1 MTSSYSEKITKVKN
15 ALENVFVKKTDIKN
29 NLTSTDINKPLSANQ
44 GKILNTNKVD
54 KISGKS
60 LSTNDF
66 TNTYKTKLD
75 NLDTLLENKANN
87 THTHGNLQNDGSIG
101 ISNNINK
108 NVVTDGNGKITT
120 EDKPTIPSASSTVP
134 SADTSSGSYGSGTT
148 YARANH
154 QHPKSSLYAETS
166 HTHTKSEITNFT
178 HTHSISDVT
187 TLQTVL
193 DGKAN
198 NTHNHSIS
206 NITNLQSTLNNKA
219 NEEHTH
225 PHEDISFTGSR
236 ESWQGLGSDTNV
248 GQALDYLMSLVELNS
263 SALKQDKAKLD
274 NLSYDS
280 GWQEVTFKSG
290 YSKYKDS
297 TSVYIR
303 RKGDLVELT
312 GVWKPTSTKSAASNP
327 VPFASIPDE
336 LKPTKLIN
344 VICPGIGK
352 HTYRLTVD
360 TDANLKWSQYGTNTN
375 IGLETSYFGHVHC
388 MWTI

>member
-1 MTSSYSEKITKVKN
+1 MAVESSSGQSRILLLANAIANKITSLITVHNADSSAHSTILTNYIQKSSTSGLVK
-15 ALENVFVKKTDIKN
+15 
-29 NLTSTDINKPLSANQ
+29 
-44 GKILNTNKVD
+44 
-54 KISGKS
+54 
-60 LSTNDF
+60 
-66 TNTYKTKLD
+66 
-75 NLDTLLENKANN
+75 
-87 THTHGNLQNDGSIG
+87 NDGS
-101 ISNNINK
+101 
-108 NVVTDGNGKITT
+108 VDTT
-120 EDKPTIPSASSTVP
+120 
-134 SADTSSGSYGSGTT
+134 SYL
-148 YARANH
+148 
-154 QHPKSSLYAETS
+154 SSLPN

-193 DGKAN
+193 DDKAN
-198 NTHNHSIS
+198 NTHNHSMS

-290 YSKYKDS
+290 YTKYKDS
-297 TSVYIR
+297 MSVYIR
-303 RKGDLVELT
+303 RKGDIVELT
-312 GVWKPTSTKSAASNP
+312 GVWKATSKKNAASNP
-327 VPFASIPDE
+327 VAFASIPAE
-336 LKPTKLIN
+336 LKPTKSVN
-344 VICPGIGK
+344 TICFGQGK
-352 HTYRLTVD
+352 NTYMLTVNGN
-360 TDANLKWSQYGTNTN
+360 TLYWSRYGVSTNT
-375 IGLETSYFGHVHC
+375 GLDTGDFGNVHC

>member
-1 MTSSYSEKITKVKN
+1 MAVEPSLGQSKILLLANAIANKITSLITVHNADSSAHSTILTNYIRKSSTSGLVK
-15 ALENVFVKKTDIKN
+15 
-29 NLTSTDINKPLSANQ
+29 
-44 GKILNTNKVD
+44 
-54 KISGKS
+54 
-60 LSTNDF
+60 
-66 TNTYKTKLD
+66 
-75 NLDTLLENKANN
+75 
-87 THTHGNLQNDGSIG
+87 NDGSI
-101 ISNNINK
+101 
-108 NVVTDGNGKITT
+108 DTT
-120 EDKPTIPSASSTVP
+120 
-134 SADTSSGSYGSGTT
+134 SYL
-148 YARANH
+148 
-154 QHPKSSLYAETS
+154 SSLPS

-236 ESWQGLGSDTNV
+236 ESWQGLGSDKNV

-263 SALKQDKAKLD
+263 SALKQDKDKLD

-290 YSKYKDS
+290 YSRYNDS
-297 TSVYIR
+297 SSVYIR
-303 RKGDLVELT
+303 RKGNVVELT
-312 GVWKPTSTKSAASNP
+312 GVWKPTSKRSASSNP
-327 VPFASIPDE
+327 TPFASIPDE
-336 LKPTKLIN
+336 LKPTKAIN
-344 VICPGIGK
+344 IICAGIGK

-360 TDANLKWSQYGTNTN
+360 TDANLKWSQYGTNTS

>member
-1 MTSSYSEKITKVKN
+1 MTSSYSKKITKVKN
-15 ALENVFVKKTDIKN
+15 ALENVFVKKTDIKD
-29 NLTSTDINKPLSANQ
+29 NLTSTDTNKPLSANQ

-290 YSKYKDS
+290 YTKYKDS
-297 TSVYIR
+297 WSVYIR

-312 GVWKPTSTKSAASNP
+312 GVWKPTSTKNAASNP
-327 VPFASIPDE
+327 VPFASIPAE
-336 LKPTKLIN
+336 LKPTKSIN
-344 VICPGIGK
+344 VMCPGIGK
-352 HTYRLTVD
+352 NTYRLTVD

-375 IGLETSYFGHVHC
+375 IDLKDSYFAHVHC
-388 MWTI
+388 TWVI

>member
-1 MTSSYSEKITKVKN
+1 MTVEPSSGQSKILLLANAIANKITSLITVHNADSSAHSTILTNYIQKSSTSGLVK
-15 ALENVFVKKTDIKN
+15 
-29 NLTSTDINKPLSANQ
+29 
-44 GKILNTNKVD
+44 
-54 KISGKS
+54 
-60 LSTNDF
+60 
-66 TNTYKTKLD
+66 
-75 NLDTLLENKANN
+75 
-87 THTHGNLQNDGSIG
+87 NDGSI
-101 ISNNINK
+101 
-108 NVVTDGNGKITT
+108 DTT
-120 EDKPTIPSASSTVP
+120 
-134 SADTSSGSYGSGTT
+134 SYL
-148 YARANH
+148 
-154 QHPKSSLYAETS
+154 SSLPS
-166 HTHTKSEITNFT
+166 HTHTKSEITNFK
-178 HTHSISDVT
+178 HEHSISDVT

-219 NEEHTH
+219 NEEHIH

-236 ESWQGLGSDTNV
+236 ESWQGLGSDKNV

-290 YSKYKDS
+290 YTKYNNS

-303 RKGDLVELT
+303 RKGDIVELT
-312 GVWKPTSTKSAASNP
+312 GVWKTTSKKNASYDH

-336 LKPTKLIN
+336 LKPTKN
-344 VICPGIGK
+344 VNTICFGQGK
-352 HTYRLTVD
+352 NTYMLTVSGNTLYWSRYGVSTNAGLD
-360 TDANLKWSQYGTNTN
+360 TGD
-375 IGLETSYFGHVHC
+375 FGNVHC

>member
-1 MTSSYSEKITKVKN
+1 M
-15 ALENVFVKKTDIKN
+15 
-29 NLTSTDINKPLSANQ
+29 
-44 GKILNTNKVD
+44 
-54 KISGKS
+54 
-60 LSTNDF
+60 
-66 TNTYKTKLD
+66 
-75 NLDTLLENKANN
+75 
-87 THTHGNLQNDGSIG
+87 
-101 ISNNINK
+101 
-108 NVVTDGNGKITT
+108 
-120 EDKPTIPSASSTVP
+120 
-134 SADTSSGSYGSGTT
+134 
-148 YARANH
+148 
-154 QHPKSSLYAETS
+154 YAETS

-290 YSKYKDS
+290 YAKYNNS

-312 GVWKPTSTKSAASNP
+312 GVWKPTSTKNAASNP
-327 VPFASIPDE
+327 VPFASIPVE
-336 LKPTKLIN
+336 LKPTKSIN

-352 HTYRLTVD
+352 NTYRLTVD
-360 TDANLKWSQYGTNTN
+360 TDANLKWAQYGTNTN
-375 IGLETSYFGHVHC
+375 IDLKDSYFAHVHC
-388 MWTI
+388 TWVI

>member
-1 MTSSYSEKITKVKN
+1 MAVESSSGQSRILLLANAIANKITSLITVHNADSSAHSTILTNYIQKSSTSGLVK
-15 ALENVFVKKTDIKN
+15 
-29 NLTSTDINKPLSANQ
+29 
-44 GKILNTNKVD
+44 
-54 KISGKS
+54 
-60 LSTNDF
+60 
-66 TNTYKTKLD
+66 
-75 NLDTLLENKANN
+75 
-87 THTHGNLQNDGSIG
+87 NDGSI
-101 ISNNINK
+101 
-108 NVVTDGNGKITT
+108 DTT
-120 EDKPTIPSASSTVP
+120 
-134 SADTSSGSYGSGTT
+134 SYL
-148 YARANH
+148 
-154 QHPKSSLYAETS
+154 SSLPN

-236 ESWQGLGSDTNV
+236 ESWQGLGTGKNV

-290 YSKYKDS
+290 YTKYKDS
-297 TSVYIR
+297 MSVYIR
-303 RKGDLVELT
+303 RKGDIVELT
-312 GVWKPTSTKSAASNP
+312 GVWKPTSKKSASSNP
-327 VPFASIPDE
+327 VAFASIPAE
-336 LKPTKLIN
+336 LKPTKAIN
-344 VICPGIGK
+344 VVCPGIGK
-352 HTYRLTVD
+352 HNYRLTVD
-360 TDANLKWSQYGTNTN
+360 TDADLKWSQYGTNTS
-375 IGLETSYFGHVHC
+375 IGLETNHFGHVHC

>member
-1 MTSSYSEKITKVKN
+1 MTSSYSKKITKVKN

-75 NLDTLLENKANN
+75 NLDTILESKASN

-166 HTHTKSEITNFT
+166 HTHTKSEITNFK
-178 HTHSISDVT
+178 HEHSISDVT

-236 ESWQGLGSDTNV
+236 ESWQGLGTGKNV

-263 SALKQDKAKLD
+263 SALEQDKAKLD

-303 RKGDLVELT
+303 RKGDLVELS
-312 GVWKPTSTKSAASNP
+312 GVWKPTSTKSASSNP
-327 VPFASIPDE
+327 VSFASIPDE
-336 LKPTKLIN
+336 LKPTKMIN

-360 TDANLKWSQYGTNTN
+360 TDANLKWSQYGTNTS

>member
-1 MTSSYSEKITKVKN
+1 MTSSYSKKIAKLKN

-263 SALKQDKAKLD
+263 SALRQDKAKLD

-290 YSKYKDS
+290 YSRYKDS
-297 TSVYIR
+297 MSVYIR
-303 RKGDLVELT
+303 RKGDIVELS

-336 LKPTKLIN
+336 LKPTKAIN

-352 HTYRLTVD
+352 NTYRLTVD
-360 TDANLKWSQYGTNTN
+360 TDADLKWAQYGTNTS
-375 IGLETSYFGHVHC
+375 IDLKDSYFAHVHC

>member
-1 MTSSYSEKITKVKN
+1 MAVEPSLGQSKILLLANAIANKITSLITVHNADSSAHSTILTNYIRKSSTPGLVK
-15 ALENVFVKKTDIKN
+15 
-29 NLTSTDINKPLSANQ
+29 
-44 GKILNTNKVD
+44 
-54 KISGKS
+54 
-60 LSTNDF
+60 
-66 TNTYKTKLD
+66 
-75 NLDTLLENKANN
+75 
-87 THTHGNLQNDGSIG
+87 NDGSI
-101 ISNNINK
+101 
-108 NVVTDGNGKITT
+108 DTT
-120 EDKPTIPSASSTVP
+120 
-134 SADTSSGSYGSGTT
+134 SYL
-148 YARANH
+148 
-154 QHPKSSLYAETS
+154 SSLPS

-219 NEEHTH
+219 DEEHTH

-236 ESWQGLGSDTNV
+236 ESWQGLGTGINV
-248 GQALDYLMSLVELNS
+248 GQALDYLMSLVESNS

-290 YSKYKDS
+290 YTKYNNS

-327 VPFASIPDE
+327 VAFASIPVE
-336 LKPTKLIN
+336 LKPTKAIN
-344 VICPGIGK
+344 VVCPGIGK

-360 TDANLKWSQYGTNTN
+360 TDANLKWSQYGTNTS

>member
-1 MTSSYSEKITKVKN
+1 MTSSYSEKVAKLKN

-54 KISGKS
+54 KIDGKS

-75 NLDTLLENKANN
+75 NLDTILESKASN

-101 ISNNINK
+101 TSNNINK

-166 HTHTKSEITNFT
+166 HTHDTA
-178 HTHSISDVT
+178 
-187 TLQTVL
+187 TLET
-193 DGKAN
+193 DGFL
-198 NTHNHSIS
+198 S
-206 NITNLQSTLNNKA
+206 
-219 NEEHTH
+219 
-225 PHEDISFTGSR
+225 
-236 ESWQGLGSDTNV
+236 
-248 GQALDYLMSLVELNS
+248 
-263 SALKQDKAKLD
+263 KQDKAKLD

-280 GWQEVTFKSG
+280 SWQEVTFKSG

-312 GVWKPTSTKSAASNP
+312 GVWKPTSKKNASSNP

-360 TDANLKWSQYGTNTN
+360 LDANLKWSQYGTNTS

>member
-1 MTSSYSEKITKVKN
+1 MAVESSSGQSRILLLANAIANKITSLINIHNANSSAHSTILTNYIQKSSTSGLVK
-15 ALENVFVKKTDIKN
+15 
-29 NLTSTDINKPLSANQ
+29 
-44 GKILNTNKVD
+44 
-54 KISGKS
+54 
-60 LSTNDF
+60 
-66 TNTYKTKLD
+66 
-75 NLDTLLENKANN
+75 
-87 THTHGNLQNDGSIG
+87 NDGSI
-101 ISNNINK
+101 
-108 NVVTDGNGKITT
+108 DTT
-120 EDKPTIPSASSTVP
+120 
-134 SADTSSGSYGSGTT
+134 SYL
-148 YARANH
+148 
-154 QHPKSSLYAETS
+154 SSLPN

-236 ESWQGLGSDTNV
+236 ESWQGLGTGKNV

-263 SALKQDKAKLD
+263 SALKQDKDKLD

-297 TSVYIR
+297 MSVYIR

-312 GVWKPTSTKSAASNP
+312 GVWKPTSKKSASSNP
-327 VPFASIPDE
+327 TPFASIPDE
-336 LKPTKLIN
+336 LKPTKAMN
-344 VICPGIGK
+344 VICPGVGK
-352 HTYRLTVD
+352 NTYRLTVD
-360 TDANLKWSQYGTNTN
+360 TDANLKWSQYGTNTS

-388 MWTI
+388 TWVI

>member
-1 MTSSYSEKITKVKN
+1 MTSSYSKKIAKLKN
-15 ALENVFVKKTDIKN
+15 ALENVFVKKTDIKD
-29 NLTSTDINKPLSANQ
+29 NLTSTDTNKPLSANQ
-44 GKILNTNKVD
+44 GKILDTNKVD

-75 NLDTLLENKANN
+75 NLDTILESKASN

-101 ISNNINK
+101 TSNNVNK
-108 NVVTDGNGKITT
+108 NVITDGNGKITT

-166 HTHTKSEITNFT
+166 HTHTKSEITDFT
-178 HTHSISDVT
+178 HTHNT
-187 TLQTVL
+187 ATLET
-193 DGKAN
+193 DGFL
-198 NTHNHSIS
+198 S
-206 NITNLQSTLNNKA
+206 
-219 NEEHTH
+219 
-225 PHEDISFTGSR
+225 
-236 ESWQGLGSDTNV
+236 
-248 GQALDYLMSLVELNS
+248 M
-263 SALKQDKAKLD
+263 QDKAKLD

-280 GWQEVTFKSG
+280 GWQEVTFKPG
-290 YSKYKDS
+290 YAKYNNS

-303 RKGDLVELT
+303 RKGNFVELT
-312 GVWKPTSTKSAASNP
+312 GVWKATSTKSAASNP
-327 VPFASIPDE
+327 VAFASIPDE
-336 LKPTKLIN
+336 LKPTKSIN

-360 TDANLKWSQYGTNTN
+360 GDANLKWSQYGTNTSIDLKDN
-375 IGLETSYFGHVHC
+375 YFAHVHC
-388 MWTI
+388 TWTI

>member
-1 MTSSYSEKITKVKN
+1 MTSSYSKKITKVKN

-29 NLTSTDINKPLSANQ
+29 NLTSTDTNKPLSANQ
-44 GKILNTNKVD
+44 GKILDTNKVD

-75 NLDTLLENKANN
+75 NLDTILESKASN

-101 ISNNINK
+101 TSNNVNK
-108 NVVTDGNGKITT
+108 NVITDGNGKITT
-120 EDKPTIPSASSTVP
+120 EDKPTIPSASSAVP

-290 YSKYKDS
+290 YTKYNNS

-303 RKGDLVELT
+303 RKGDLVELV
-312 GVWKPTSTKSAASNP
+312 GVWKTTSKKNASYDH
-327 VPFASIPDE
+327 VPFASIPGE
-336 LKPTKLIN
+336 LAPIRPVNT
-344 VICPGIGK
+344 ICFGQGK
-352 HTYRLTVD
+352 NTYMLTVSGNTLYWSRYGVSTNAGLD
-360 TDANLKWSQYGTNTN
+360 TGD
-375 IGLETSYFGHVHC
+375 FGNVHC

>member
-1 MTSSYSEKITKVKN
+1 MAVEPPSGQSKILLLANAIADKITSLITVHNADSSAHSTILTNYIQKSSTSGLVK
-15 ALENVFVKKTDIKN
+15 
-29 NLTSTDINKPLSANQ
+29 
-44 GKILNTNKVD
+44 
-54 KISGKS
+54 
-60 LSTNDF
+60 
-66 TNTYKTKLD
+66 
-75 NLDTLLENKANN
+75 
-87 THTHGNLQNDGSIG
+87 NDGSI
-101 ISNNINK
+101 
-108 NVVTDGNGKITT
+108 DTT
-120 EDKPTIPSASSTVP
+120 
-134 SADTSSGSYGSGTT
+134 SYLSKL
-148 YARANH
+148 
-154 QHPKSSLYAETS
+154 PS
-166 HTHTKSEITNFT
+166 HTHAKSEITNFT

-280 GWQEVTFKSG
+280 GWQEVTFKPG
-290 YSKYKDS
+290 YSRYNNS
-297 TSVYIR
+297 SSVYVR
-303 RKGDLVELT
+303 RKGDFVELD
-312 GVWKPTSTKSAASNP
+312 GVWKPTKTQSAASNP
-327 VPFASIPDE
+327 VAFASIPDE
-336 LKPTKLIN
+336 LKPTKNFN

-360 TDANLKWSQYGTNTN
+360 TDANLKWSQYGTNTSIDLKDN
-375 IGLETSYFGHVHC
+375 YFAHVHC
-388 MWTI
+388 TWTI

>member
-1 MTSSYSEKITKVKN
+1 MME
-15 ALENVFVKKTDIKN
+15 ALI
-29 NLTSTDINKPLSANQ
+29 
-44 GKILNTNKVD
+44 
-54 KISGKS
+54 
-60 LSTNDF
+60 
-66 TNTYKTKLD
+66 
-75 NLDTLLENKANN
+75 
-87 THTHGNLQNDGSIG
+87 
-101 ISNNINK
+101 
-108 NVVTDGNGKITT
+108 
-120 EDKPTIPSASSTVP
+120 
-134 SADTSSGSYGSGTT
+134 
-148 YARANH
+148 
-154 QHPKSSLYAETS
+154 HPKSSLYAETS

-290 YSKYKDS
+290 YTKYNNS

-303 RKGDLVELT
+303 RKGDLVELV
-312 GVWKPTSTKSAASNP
+312 GVWKTTSKKNASYDH
-327 VPFASIPDE
+327 VPFASIPGE
-336 LKPTKLIN
+336 LAPIRPVNT
-344 VICPGIGK
+344 ICFGQGK
-352 HTYRLTVD
+352 NTYMLTVSGNILYWSRYGVSTNVGLD
-360 TDANLKWSQYGTNTN
+360 TGS
-375 IGLETSYFGHVHC
+375 FGRVHC

>member
-1 MTSSYSEKITKVKN
+1 MTSSYSKKITKVKN
-15 ALENVFVKKTDIKN
+15 ALENVFVKKTDIQN

-101 ISNNINK
+101 TSNNVNK
-108 NVVTDGNGKITT
+108 NVITDGNGKITT

-166 HTHTKSEITNFT
+166 HTHDTA
-178 HTHSISDVT
+178 
-187 TLQTVL
+187 TLET
-193 DGKAN
+193 DGFL
-198 NTHNHSIS
+198 S
-206 NITNLQSTLNNKA
+206 
-219 NEEHTH
+219 
-225 PHEDISFTGSR
+225 
-236 ESWQGLGSDTNV
+236 
-248 GQALDYLMSLVELNS
+248 
-263 SALKQDKAKLD
+263 KQDKANLD
-274 NLSYDS
+274 NLSYDT

-290 YSKYKDS
+290 YTRYNDS
-297 TSVYIR
+297 VSVYVR

-312 GVWKPTSTKSAASNP
+312 GVWKPTSTKKATFNP
-327 VPFASIPDE
+327 TNFASIPSE
-336 LKPTKLIN
+336 LAPIKSVSAVCFGQGMNTYMLI
-344 VICPGIGK
+344 
-352 HTYRLTVD
+352 VD
-360 TDANLKWSQYGTNTN
+360 TDGNLKWSRYGTDTSVDLGTN
-375 IGLETSYFGHVHC
+375 HFGNVHC

>member
-1 MTSSYSEKITKVKN
+1 MAVELSSGQSRILLLANAIANKITSLITVHNADSSAHSTILTNYIQKSSTSGLVK
-15 ALENVFVKKTDIKN
+15 
-29 NLTSTDINKPLSANQ
+29 
-44 GKILNTNKVD
+44 
-54 KISGKS
+54 
-60 LSTNDF
+60 
-66 TNTYKTKLD
+66 
-75 NLDTLLENKANN
+75 
-87 THTHGNLQNDGSIG
+87 NDGSI
-101 ISNNINK
+101 
-108 NVVTDGNGKITT
+108 DTT
-120 EDKPTIPSASSTVP
+120 
-134 SADTSSGSYGSGTT
+134 SYL
-148 YARANH
+148 
-154 QHPKSSLYAETS
+154 SSLPN

-236 ESWQGLGSDTNV
+236 ESWQGLGTGKNV

-263 SALKQDKAKLD
+263 SALKQDKDKLD

-312 GVWKPTSTKSAASNP
+312 GVWKSTSAKSASGNP
-327 VPFASIPDE
+327 VPFASIPAE
-336 LKPTKLIN
+336 LKPTKSIN

-360 TDANLKWSQYGTNTN
+360 IDANLKWSQYGTNTS

>member
-1 MTSSYSEKITKVKN
+1 MTVDPSSGQSRILLLANAIANKITSLITVHNADSSAHSTILTNYIRKSSTPGLVK
-15 ALENVFVKKTDIKN
+15 
-29 NLTSTDINKPLSANQ
+29 
-44 GKILNTNKVD
+44 
-54 KISGKS
+54 
-60 LSTNDF
+60 
-66 TNTYKTKLD
+66 
-75 NLDTLLENKANN
+75 
-87 THTHGNLQNDGSIG
+87 NDGSI
-101 ISNNINK
+101 
-108 NVVTDGNGKITT
+108 DTT
-120 EDKPTIPSASSTVP
+120 
-134 SADTSSGSYGSGTT
+134 SYL
-148 YARANH
+148 
-154 QHPKSSLYAETS
+154 SSLPS

-248 GQALDYLMSLVELNS
+248 GQDLDYLMYLVELNS

-290 YSKYKDS
+290 YSRYNDS

-303 RKGDLVELT
+303 RKGDFVELT
-312 GVWKPTSTKSAASNP
+312 GVWKATSKKNAASNP
-327 VPFASIPDE
+327 VAFASIPAE
-336 LKPTKLIN
+336 LKPTKSIN
-344 VICPGIGK
+344 VVCPGTGK
-352 HTYRLTVD
+352 HNYRLTVD
-360 TDANLKWSQYGTNTN
+360 TDANLKWSQYGTNTS

>member
-1 MTSSYSEKITKVKN
+1 MAVETSSGQSRILLLANAIANKITSLITVHNADSSAHSTILTNYIQKSSTSGLVK
-15 ALENVFVKKTDIKN
+15 
-29 NLTSTDINKPLSANQ
+29 
-44 GKILNTNKVD
+44 
-54 KISGKS
+54 
-60 LSTNDF
+60 
-66 TNTYKTKLD
+66 
-75 NLDTLLENKANN
+75 
-87 THTHGNLQNDGSIG
+87 NDGSI
-101 ISNNINK
+101 
-108 NVVTDGNGKITT
+108 DTT
-120 EDKPTIPSASSTVP
+120 
-134 SADTSSGSYGSGTT
+134 SYL
-148 YARANH
+148 
-154 QHPKSSLYAETS
+154 SSLPN

-290 YSKYKDS
+290 YAKYNNS

-312 GVWKPTSTKSAASNP
+312 GVWKTTSKKNASYDH

-336 LKPTKLIN
+336 LKPTKSVN
-344 VICPGIGK
+344 TICFGQGK
-352 HTYRLTVD
+352 NTYMLTVNGNTLYWSRYGVSTNAGLD
-360 TDANLKWSQYGTNTN
+360 TGD
-375 IGLETSYFGHVHC
+375 FGNVHC

>member
-1 MTSSYSEKITKVKN
+1 MTSSYSKKITKVKN

-44 GKILNTNKVD
+44 GKILDTNKVD

-75 NLDTLLENKANN
+75 NLDTLLESKANN

-166 HTHTKSEITNFT
+166 HTHDTA
-178 HTHSISDVT
+178 
-187 TLQTVL
+187 TLET
-193 DGKAN
+193 DGFL
-198 NTHNHSIS
+198 S
-206 NITNLQSTLNNKA
+206 
-219 NEEHTH
+219 
-225 PHEDISFTGSR
+225 
-236 ESWQGLGSDTNV
+236 
-248 GQALDYLMSLVELNS
+248 
-263 SALKQDKAKLD
+263 KQDKAKLD

-280 GWQEVTFKSG
+280 SWQEVTFKSG
-290 YSKYKDS
+290 YTRYKDS
-297 TSVYIR
+297 SSVYVR

-336 LKPTKLIN
+336 LKPTKSIN

-352 HTYRLTVD
+352 NTYRLTVESD
-360 TDANLKWSQYGTNTN
+360 GTLKWAQYGTTTN
-375 IGLETSYFGHVHC
+375 IDLKDSYFAHVHC

>member
-1 MTSSYSEKITKVKN
+1 MAVESSSGQSRILLLANAIANKITSLITVHNADSSAHSTILTNYIQKSSTSGLVK
-15 ALENVFVKKTDIKN
+15 
-29 NLTSTDINKPLSANQ
+29 
-44 GKILNTNKVD
+44 
-54 KISGKS
+54 
-60 LSTNDF
+60 
-66 TNTYKTKLD
+66 
-75 NLDTLLENKANN
+75 
-87 THTHGNLQNDGSIG
+87 NDGSI
-101 ISNNINK
+101 
-108 NVVTDGNGKITT
+108 DTT
-120 EDKPTIPSASSTVP
+120 
-134 SADTSSGSYGSGTT
+134 SYL
-148 YARANH
+148 
-154 QHPKSSLYAETS
+154 SSLPN

-290 YSKYKDS
+290 YTKYKDS
-297 TSVYIR
+297 MSVYIR
-303 RKGDLVELT
+303 RKGDIVELT
-312 GVWKPTSTKSAASNP
+312 GVWKPTSKKSAASNP
-327 VPFASIPDE
+327 VAFASIPAE
-336 LKPTKLIN
+336 LKPTKAIN
-344 VICPGIGK
+344 VVCPGTSK
-352 HTYRLTVD
+352 HNYRLTVD
-360 TDANLKWSQYGTNTN
+360 TVGALCWSRYGVSTNVDL
-375 IGLETSYFGHVHC
+375 GSGDFGHVHC

>member
-1 MTSSYSEKITKVKN
+1 MTSSYSKKITKVKN

-290 YSKYKDS
+290 YTKYKDS
-297 TSVYIR
+297 SSVYIR

-312 GVWKPTSTKSAASNP
+312 GVWKPTSTKNAASNP
-327 VPFASIPDE
+327 VPFASIPAE
-336 LKPTKLIN
+336 LKPTKSIN
-344 VICPGIGK
+344 VMCPGIGK
-352 HTYRLTVD
+352 NTYRLTVD

-375 IGLETSYFGHVHC
+375 IDLKDSYFAHVHC
-388 MWTI
+388 TWVI